1 MMRIIVSNKENNIC
15 YTIPVFEELYGISE
29 LNSMVKTKLLNEE
42 KELKKIWSNGTLL
55 LANVYLKNK
64 YVGNLSFEL

>member
-1 MMRIIVSNKENNIC
+1 MIRIIISNKENNTC

-29 LNSMVKTKLLNEE
+29 LNRMVKTKLLNEE
-42 KELKKIWSNGTLL
+42 KELKKIWSNGTYL
-55 LANVYLKNK
+55 LATVYIENK

>member
-1 MMRIIVSNKENNIC
+1 MIRIIISNKENNAC
-15 YTIPVFEELYGISE
+15 YTIPVFEELYGIGE

-42 KELKKIWSNGTLL
+42 KELKKIWSNGTHL
-55 LANVYLKNK
+55 LATVYIKNK